1 MLLVTHGALTLLCG
15 RQRCSLGHDG
25 PLGLGSLLLR
35 HGCGG
40 QGLLLGLHNA
50 NVVRQGLLG
59 ADLTAGVPGQ
69 HDLHLDAQ
77 HA

>member
-1 MLLVTHGALTLLCG
+1 MGALQALTLLCG
-15 RQRCSLGHDG
+15 GYWCSLGHDG
-25 PLGLGSLLLR
+25 HLWLGPLLLR
-35 HGCGG
+35 NGCGG

-50 NVVRQGLLG
+50 DVVGQGLLG

-77 HA
+77 HT